1 MLSNVWLDGEVK
13 RHRKHGQ
20 NSSLR
25 LTSIRQ
31 SNLTMELQLHLS
43 QLDLGVD
50 HLQDVGVVLTIQ
62 KSGASASIDKLNR
75 IYRKNTVT

>member
-43 QLDLGVD
+43 ELDLGVD
-50 HLQDVGVVLTIQ
+50 HLQDVGVVL
-62 KSGASASIDKLNR
+62 GL
-75 IYRKNTVT
+75 VGH